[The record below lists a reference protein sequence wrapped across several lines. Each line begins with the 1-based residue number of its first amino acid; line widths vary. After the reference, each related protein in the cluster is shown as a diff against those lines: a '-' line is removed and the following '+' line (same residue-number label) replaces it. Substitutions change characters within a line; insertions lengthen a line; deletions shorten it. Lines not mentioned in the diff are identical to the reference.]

1 MVWTMFVLD
10 FDGTYDMEPMESIG
24 VQPTVYLI
32 PLEKQK
38 TVENCAMIASME
50 FNEDESN
57 CCWCIGD
64 YFEAKLKEKGI
75 EFKEIGSIDLTFG
88 ERQEDYIADY
98 IPRVIV

>member
-1 MVWTMFVLD
+1 MIWTFFVLD
-10 FDGTYDMEPMESIG
+10 FDGTYHIEPMELNG

-38 TVENCAMIASME
+38 TVENCAMMASME
-50 FNEDESN
+50 FNNEKES
-57 CCWCIGD
+57 CWFIGD

-75 EFKEIGSIDLTFG
+75 PFKLVGDIDLTFG
-88 ERQEDYIADY
+88 ERQVDYIADY